1 MKRIIIFSTCAF
13 MALGIKAQEPESA
26 KAQMMEQLPS
36 DPGTKIGRLPNG
48 LTYYIRHNEYP
59 KGQANFYIAQKV
71 GSVLEED
78 DQRGLAHFLEHMC
91 FNGTK
96 NFPENQVIRYL
107 ESIGVK
113 FGEQLNAYTSIDE
126 TVYNINNVPTAREAT
141 VDSVLLI
148 LHDWSHDL
156 TLDPKEIDKERGV
169 IHEEWRMTSS
179 ATMRI
184 YERQLPKLM
193 SETRPG
199 SRLPI
204 GTMEVIDNF
213 KPEVLRAY
221 YEKWYRPDQQAII
234 VVGDLDVDRTEAKI
248 KELFEPIQM
257 PQNPA
262 VREYYGAPDNVEA
275 IVVSDKDKEQRQT
288 AIDVMMKH
296 EPIIPQEMK
305 NTIPG
310 LATSVLM
317 MMGNGMMNLRLN
329 ELTQNPETPF
339 LSAGVSNGDFL
350 VAKKTHAFDISIIP
364 KEGQVDEAMKAVMA
378 EVYRA
383 AKFGFTPTEFQRM
396 RSELQSSIES
406 MYQNRDKRQSD
417 AYIQECVQHF
427 VEGEAMPGIE
437 MEYQLYSALLPQF
450 TVEVVNS
457 LFQELVSLTDTNLVI
472 LAINPDKEGFVQ
484 PTEAQLLDNVH
495 AAQQME
501 LTPYVDN
508 VKNEPL
514 IAELPTPGT
523 IKKEKAS
530 KFGFTELQLSNGVK
544 VYYKKTDYKDNEIIM
559 SATSKGGTGRYFRNG
574 NDRFTLAN
582 MGIYLN
588 ASGLGNFTSNEL
600 NKALAGIQA
609 SCSPSLTSLDEGLSG
624 SCVPKDIRS
633 LFELTYLH
641 FQPLYRDE
649 AAVESAMNGR
659 RQSLHNRHASP
670 MTAFQDSIQRIAYD
684 HDPMLVI
691 LEEEDL
697 EKSSYDRA
705 LEIYADR
712 FADASDFSFYF
723 IGNLDEDSIR
733 TMSCQYLANLPVV
746 KRNDK
751 QIETGLSIKDGT
763 REVKFRQKQEQPQCY
778 ALVMSHIK
786 VKNNAR
792 ERALAD
798 ILGQVL
804 DMRFTETIR
813 EEMGAAY
820 SVSVSGGVSRVHLK
834 EYRAMLQIVLPV
846 KPELCDSA
854 LFVVNEVLEDIAQH
868 GVDAKYLD
876 KIKEYELKNID
887 EAERLNGPW
896 LSWFRTY
903 IEDGEDSYTNARQ
916 NIKGIQ
922 SKDLAILAKKI
933 LKSGNRV
940 TIVMMPEE

>member
-1 MKRIIIFSTCAF
+1 MKQKLLLASLAF
-13 MALGIKAQEPESA
+13 LSLGVKAQD
-26 KAQMMEQLPS
+26 QQLFEQFPT
-36 DPGTKIGRLPNG
+36 DPQTTIGTLPNG
-48 LTYYIRHNEYP
+48 LTYYVRHNEYP
-59 KGQANFYIAQKV
+59 MGQANFYIAQKV

-169 IHEEWRMTSS
+169 IHEEWRMSS
-179 ATMRI
+179 SPTQRI

-213 KPEVLRAY
+213 KPEALRTY

-234 VVGDLDVDRTEAKI
+234 VVGDLDVERTVAKI
-248 KELFEPIQM
+248 KELFNPIQM
-257 PQNPA
+257 PQNPT
-262 VREYYGAPDNVEA
+262 VREYYGVPDNAEP
-275 IVVSDKDKEQRQT
+275 IVVSDKDVEQHMT
-288 AIDVMMKH
+288 MIEVMTKH
-296 EPIIPQEMK
+296 EQLVPDEMK
-305 NTIPG
+305 NTVPG
-310 LATSVLM
+310 LVASLLK
-317 MMGNGMMNLRLN
+317 MMGTSMLNIRLQEMM
-329 ELTQNPETPF
+329 QKPETPF
-339 LSAGVSNGDFL
+339 LQAGVSDAEYL
-350 VAKKTHAFDISIIP
+350 VAKKTFAFNTSIVP
-364 KEGQVDEAMKAVMA
+364 KEEQTDEAMKAVMA

-427 VEGEAMPGIE
+427 IEHEPMPGIE
-437 MEYQLYSALLPQF
+437 MEYQLYNALLSQIQVE
-450 TVEVVNS
+450 TVND
-457 LFQELVSLTDTNLVI
+457 LFKQLVSLTDTNLVI

-484 PTEAQLLDNVH
+484 PTEAQLLANVH
-495 AAQQME
+495 AAQQMD
-501 LTPYVDN
+501 LTPWVDN

-523 IKKEKAS
+523 IKKEKAQ

-559 SATSKGGTGRYFRNG
+559 SATSKGGTGRYYQQG
-574 NDRFTLAN
+574 NDRYTLSN
-582 MGIYLN
+582 MGLYIG

-600 NKALAGIQA
+600 SKALAGVQA
-609 SCSPSLTSLDEGLSG
+609 SCSPSLGTYTEGLSG
-624 SCVPKDIRS
+624 SCVPKDIRT
-633 LFELTYLH
+633 LFELAYLH
-641 FQPLYRDE
+641 FQPLYRDNE
-649 AAVESAMNGR
+649 AVESALVAK

-670 MTAFQDSIQRIAYD
+670 MTAFQDSIQQTIYN
-684 HDPMLVI
+684 HDPLLVI
-691 LEEEDL
+691 MEEEDL

-733 TMSCQYLANLPVV
+733 TMACQYLANLPVV
-746 KRNDK
+746 KRTDK
-751 QIETGLSIKDGT
+751 QYEDGLDMKPGK
-763 REVKFRQKQEQPQCY
+763 RENRFRQKQEQPQCY
-778 ALVMSHIK
+778 ALVAAFAK
-786 VKNNAR
+786 AKNNAR
-792 ERALAD
+792 ERAIAD
-798 ILGQVL
+798 ILGQAL
-804 DMRFTETIR
+804 DMRCLETIR

-820 SVSVSGGVSRVHLK
+820 SVSVSGGLRRVHLK
-834 EYRAMLQIVLPV
+834 EYQSLLQIVLPV

-854 LFVVNEVLEDIAQH
+854 LLVANQIIADVAEN

-903 IEDGEDSYTNARQ
+903 VEDGEDCYTNARQ
-916 NIKGIQ
+916 TIQGIQ
-922 SKDLAILAKKI
+922 SKDLAAMAKKI
-933 LKSGNRV
+933 LKSGNQITV
-940 TIVMMPEE
+940 VMMPEE